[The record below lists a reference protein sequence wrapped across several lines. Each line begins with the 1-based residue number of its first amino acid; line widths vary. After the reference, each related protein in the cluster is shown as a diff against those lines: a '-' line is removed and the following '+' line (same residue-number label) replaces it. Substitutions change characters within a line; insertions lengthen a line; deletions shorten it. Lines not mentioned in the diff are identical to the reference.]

1 MPTTIQE
8 LQTKFNIDPSFTDE
22 LAEYLA
28 DTETVKYDK
37 NNYLEVNG
45 VVCTVWFDVEYNAHI
60 SNVNGNN
67 CDIIID
73 Y

>member
-1 MPTTIQE
+1 MPTTVKE
-8 LQTKFNIDPSFTDE
+8 LKTKLNIDSNFADD

-28 DTETVKYDK
+28 DTDTVKYDE

-45 VVCTVWFDVEYNAHI
+45 VVCTVWFDDEYNAHI
-60 SNVNGNN
+60 SNVDGHN

>member
-45 VVCTVWFDVEYNAHI
+45 VVCTVWFDDEHNAHI
-60 SNVNGNN
+60 SNVDGHN

>member
-1 MPTTIQE
+1 MPTTVKE
-8 LQTKFNIDPSFTDE
+8 LKTKLNIDSNFADD

-28 DTETVKYDK
+28 DTDTVKYDK
-37 NNYLEVNG
+37 KNYLEVNG
-45 VVCTVWFDVEYNAHI
+45 VVCTVWFDDEYNAHI
-60 SNVNGNN
+60 SNVNGND

>member
-1 MPTTIQE
+1 MSTTVKE
-8 LQTKFNIDPSFTDE
+8 LQTKLNIDSNFTDD

-28 DTETVKYDK
+28 DPEIVKYDE

-45 VVCTVWFDVEYNAHI
+45 VVCTVWFDDEYNAHI
-60 SNVNGNN
+60 SNVNGND

>member
-1 MPTTIQE
+1 MPTTIKE
-8 LQTKFNIDPSFTDE
+8 LQTKFSIDPSFAND
-22 LAEYLA
+22 LVEYLA
-28 DTETVKYDK
+28 DPDIVNYDK

-45 VVCTVWFDVEYNAHI
+45 VVCTVWFDDKYNAHI
-60 SNVNGNN
+60 SNVNGND

>member
-8 LQTKFNIDPSFTDE
+8 LKTKLNIDSNFADE

-28 DTETVKYDK
+28 DPEIIKYDENK
-37 NNYLEVNG
+37 YLEVNG
-45 VVCTVWFDVEYNAHI
+45 VVCTVWFDDEYNAHI
-60 SNVNGNN
+60 SNVDGHN

>member
-8 LQTKFNIDPSFTDE
+8 LQTKFNIDSNFADD
-22 LAEYLA
+22 LAGYLA
-28 DTETVKYDK
+28 DTETVKYNE

-45 VVCTVWFDVEYNAHI
+45 VVCTVWFDDKYNAHI
-60 SNVNGNN
+60 SNVDGHN
-67 CDIIID
+67 CDIIIN

>member
-1 MPTTIQE
+1 MPTTIKE
-8 LQTKFNIDPSFTDE
+8 LQTKFNIDPNFAND
-22 LAEYLA
+22 LVEYLG
-28 DTETVKYDK
+28 DPDIVNYDE

-45 VVCTVWFDVEYNAHI
+45 VVCTVWFDDKYNAHI
-60 SNVNGNN
+60 SNVDGHN

>member
-1 MPTTIQE
+1 MPTTIKE
-8 LQTKFNIDPSFTDE
+8 LQTKFSIDPNFAND
-22 LAEYLA
+22 LVEYLA
-28 DTETVKYDK
+28 DPDIVNYDE

-45 VVCTVWFDVEYNAHI
+45 VVCTVWFDDKYNAHI
-60 SNVNGNN
+60 SNVDGHD